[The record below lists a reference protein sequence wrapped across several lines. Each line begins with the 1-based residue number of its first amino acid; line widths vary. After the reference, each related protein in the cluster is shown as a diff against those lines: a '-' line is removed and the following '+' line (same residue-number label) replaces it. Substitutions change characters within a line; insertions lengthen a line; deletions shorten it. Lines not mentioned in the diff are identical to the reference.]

1 MRKALYILIYLLWIV
16 PFNLSSQSYV
26 LDKVIATV
34 GNEYILLSELEEEYA
49 YAKKQDP
56 TIGLDIKCNI
66 LDGLI
71 AQNLIIHRAK
81 LDSVSIAD
89 EEVEA
94 MLDARFSNI
103 LRSMNND
110 EEFFENYYGAS
121 VNEMKDKYRDDQRQ
135 ILLAER
141 MQGILISNVDI
152 TPQEVKEY
160 FYKIPTD
167 SLPYLNAEVEIGEIV
182 IKPDVNAEEKRKAT
196 EKLAAIRE
204 KIVSGE
210 ATFEEMAKDNS
221 MDGSANQGGDL
232 GFAKRGSYVPEFE
245 EIAFTLEKDELSDI
259 VETEFGFHLI
269 KQVERRGLNVRVKHI
284 LIRPKITQ
292 ADIDLAMVKID
303 SVKTLLTKDSM
314 DFVDAVRKF
323 SLKSRSSYTNA
334 GRVTNPQTGTTFF
347 ETDQLDPDVYFAISD
362 LQIGDISE
370 PIEIKV
376 RGETMFQIIKLL
388 DKTKPHKASLDEDYD
403 KIAFYA
409 KESKK
414 NIYFSEWVEEKM
426 EETYIRVEKEFDFC
440 PDLIKWIEGQ

>member
-1 MRKALYILIYLLWIV
+1 MSRALYILLLFFMVV
-16 PFNLSSQSYV
+16 PFTVSSQTYI

-34 GNEYILLSELEEEYA
+34 GNEYILLSELEEEFA

-56 TIGLDIKCNI
+56 TISADVKCNI

-81 LDSVSIAD
+81 LDSVEIAD

-94 MLDARFSNI
+94 MLDARFANI

-110 EEFFENYYGAS
+110 EEFFENYYGS
-121 VNEMKDKYRDDQRQ
+121 TVNEMKDKYRDDQRQ

-141 MQGILISNVDI
+141 MQGRLISKVDI
-152 TPQEVKEY
+152 TPQEVKDY
-160 FYKIPTD
+160 FYKIPAD

-182 IKPDVNAEEKRKAT
+182 IRPDVNTEEKRKAT
-196 EKLAAIRE
+196 DKLTAIME
-204 KIVSGE
+204 KIVNGE
-210 ATFEEMAKDNS
+210 ATFEEMAKENS

-245 EIAFTLEKDELSDI
+245 EVAFTLEKDEMSDI

-284 LIRPKITQ
+284 LIRPEITQ
-292 ADIDLAMVKID
+292 ADIDLALVKID

-314 DFVDAVRKF
+314 DFVNAVRKF

-334 GRVTNPQTGTTFF
+334 GRVTNPQTGATFF

-362 LQIGDISE
+362 LKVGDISE

-376 RGETMFQIIKLL
+376 RGETMFQIVKLL
-388 DKTKPHKASLDEDYD
+388 SKTKPHRASLDEDYD

-426 EETYIRVEKEFDFC
+426 EGTYIRVEREFDFC